1 MTRSGF
7 FSVDSLRG
15 VWVLVVDPD
24 PHGRQTLV
32 EILSYCGALVTP
44 LASPAEALNVMR
56 QVKPDVLVVTL
67 AQSGD
72 LAFIR
77 LVRALKPEEG
87 GVVPG
92 HRGGLRRQPVRRHGA
107 RPRLSGLPAQAAG
120 SLGAVSDRVG
130 ARHDAV
136 KLSHCCEAR
145 SLKGALVKLARP
157 GIWES
162 APSAGVLFQA
172 A

>member
-32 EILSYCGALVTP
+32 QILSYCGALVTP
-44 LASPAEALNVMR
+44 LASPADALKVMR
-56 QVKPDVLVVTL
+56 QVKPDALVVTL
-67 AQSGD
+67 IQSGD

-87 GVVPG
+87 GVVPAVAVG
-92 HRGGLRRQPVRRHGA
+92 SADSPSDDTVRARG
-107 RPRLSGLPAQAAG
+107 
-120 SLGAVSDRVG
+120 
-130 ARHDAV
+130 
-136 KLSHCCEAR
+136 
-145 SLKGALVKLARP
+145 
-157 GIWES
+157 
-162 APSAGVLFQA
+162 FQA
-172 A
+172 SLRKPLDPWALCRIVSELVTMP

>member
-15 VWVLVVDPD
+15 VWILVIDAD

-32 EILSYCGALVTP
+32 EILTYCGALVTP

-56 QVKPDVLVVTL
+56 QVKPDLLVVTL

-87 GVVPG
+87 GVVPAIAVG
-92 HRGGLRRQPVRRHGA
+92 SADSPSDDTVRARG
-107 RPRLSGLPAQAAG
+107 
-120 SLGAVSDRVG
+120 
-130 ARHDAV
+130 
-136 KLSHCCEAR
+136 
-145 SLKGALVKLARP
+145 
-157 GIWES
+157 
-162 APSAGVLFQA
+162 FQA
-172 A
+172 SLRKPLDPWALCRIVSELVTMP

>member
-7 FSVDSLRG
+7 FSVESLRG
-15 VWVLVVDPD
+15 VWILVIDAD

-56 QVKPDVLVVTL
+56 QVKPDILVVSLTR
-67 AQSGD
+67 SSD

-87 GVVPG
+87 GVVPAIAVG
-92 HRGGLRRQPVRRHGA
+92 TADSPSDDTVRSRG
-107 RPRLSGLPAQAAG
+107 
-120 SLGAVSDRVG
+120 
-130 ARHDAV
+130 
-136 KLSHCCEAR
+136 
-145 SLKGALVKLARP
+145 
-157 GIWES
+157 
-162 APSAGVLFQA
+162 FQA
-172 A
+172 SLRKPLDPWALCRVVSELVTMQ

>member
-67 AQSGD
+67 ESGD
-72 LAFIR
+72 FAFIR

-87 GVVPG
+87 GVVPAIAVG
-92 HRGGLRRQPVRRHGA
+92 SADSPSDDTVRSRG
-107 RPRLSGLPAQAAG
+107 
-120 SLGAVSDRVG
+120 
-130 ARHDAV
+130 
-136 KLSHCCEAR
+136 
-145 SLKGALVKLARP
+145 
-157 GIWES
+157 
-162 APSAGVLFQA
+162 FQA
-172 A
+172 SLRKPLDPWALCRIVSELVTMP

>member
-24 PHGRQTLV
+24 PHGRETLV

-44 LASPAEALNVMR
+44 LASPAEALNVRR

-67 AQSGD
+67 ESGD
-72 LAFIR
+72 FAFIR

-87 GVVPG
+87 GVVPAIAVG
-92 HRGGLRRQPVRRHGA
+92 SADSPSDDTVRSRG
-107 RPRLSGLPAQAAG
+107 
-120 SLGAVSDRVG
+120 
-130 ARHDAV
+130 
-136 KLSHCCEAR
+136 
-145 SLKGALVKLARP
+145 
-157 GIWES
+157 
-162 APSAGVLFQA
+162 FQA
-172 A
+172 SLRKPLDPWALCRIVSELVTMP